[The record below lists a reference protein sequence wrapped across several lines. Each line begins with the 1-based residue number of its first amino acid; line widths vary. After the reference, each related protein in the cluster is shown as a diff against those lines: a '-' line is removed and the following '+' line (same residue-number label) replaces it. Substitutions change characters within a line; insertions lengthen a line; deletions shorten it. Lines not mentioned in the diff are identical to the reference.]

1 MSKIKELFKDKL
13 ILGLSIGLAIVA
25 AIIIGMLI
33 FRFVLNQN
41 VTAISFSQLTKDE
54 ITEWYV
60 SEFHTEEGLKFEY
73 EYSDEIDKDK
83 VISQSVPEGE
93 KINKKDGLT
102 IVLSDGA
109 DPEVEFEL
117 PDFVK
122 EKYDLEKI
130 QKYFEDNK
138 FLDVTYQ
145 YVISD
150 EPLYTVIDINVS
162 GKVKRGTAIIVT
174 ISAADDVT
182 QIKTNVPDLKTYSLA
197 NARAWASS
205 YAINLTINFILSD
218 SETMGKILS
227 QTIAP
232 NTEVT
237 GGTEIRIEVV
247 GKEVPNVVGKTQSQ
261 AVSALKNAGFSTSVS
276 EEYSSTVEKGTVI
289 STSPKASSVVE
300 NGSKVKVVVSAGPN
314 PANVYVTI
322 KDKVGTSESSF
333 KSYITDLGLSS
344 PSHSGSYYSDSVEKG
359 MILSHTSG
367 RVNLLTKVT
376 YELSKGAYIL
386 NPDEFNGKTESEG
399 KSIISNANKL
409 RAGLNSLKLTRV
421 NASEYGQTAGRLFN
435 CSASDS
441 KTMACMIGEEYR
453 LIYGQLDFYS
463 RFGDYDEAYSW
474 ITERLGFFNLTIIP
488 VSDTEVSEG
497 TVTRIEVDG
506 NSKYIEKEYPS
517 STKVVVYLNK

>member
-73 EYSDEIDKDK
+73 EYSDEIAKDK
-83 VISQSVPEGE
+83 VISQSVAEGE

-138 FLDVTYQ
+138 FPDVTYQ

-276 EEYSSTVEKGTVI
+276 EEYSSSVEKGTVI

-333 KSYITDLGLSS
+333 KSYITGLGLSS

-376 YELSKGAYIL
+376 YELSKGAYSL
-386 NPDEFNGKTESEG
+386 GDGSRFNGMSLSSAQKE
-399 KSIISNANKL
+399 INNANDL
-409 RAGLNSLKLTRV
+409 RAGVKFNYT
-421 NASEYGQTAGRLFN
+421 SEY
-435 CSASDS
+435 SDS
-441 KTMACMIGEEYR
+441 VSKNELYGCSVSGKTLTCKVSKGKLNYYAIPSREELSIPGNYNQAYNH
-453 LIYGQLDFYS
+453 ILDV
-463 RFGDYDEAYSW
+463 
-474 ITERLGFFNLTIIP
+474 LGGFDLEIVP
-488 VSDTEVSEG
+488 VSDPNYNSGV
-497 TVTRIEVDG
+497 VVAVYVDG
-506 NSKYIEKEYPS
+506 EIYNASWAKYPEY
-517 STKVVVYLNK
+517 THVKVELNK